1 MFFFFTAEPE
11 ELSLS
16 YAWWQLAD
24 CQFAAGEAAG
34 GSLSV
39 WNAVKSAVA
48 VLAKERGWPCATDTD
63 IRNAVRGFD
72 AETDQRAAYLLRF
85 KPAETLRDNATAG
98 NLDAASIV
106 LNRKRCRDFLENWLP
121 AVALKKPAS
130 ESAPMPQD
138 DAEAALAVTEQPAVK
153 KWLERA
159 DRQFDSGDDRN
170 GSLSMWQA
178 AKTAIAP
185 LAAKRGW
192 PCETD
197 EDISDAVRRF
207 DAEYDDWHSLTISFS
222 DVETFRHN
230 AVIGYLEDYDIP
242 GSRAAACRFLNNWLP
257 RLAAL

>member
-1 MFFFFTAEPE
+1 MSAFIPEPE
-11 ELSLS
+11 ELTLS
-16 YAWWQLAD
+16 QAWLQLAD
-24 CQFAAGEAAG
+24 CQFEAGDAAG

-48 VLAKERGWPCATDTD
+48 ALAEERGWPGATDAD
-63 IRNAVRGFD
+63 IGNAVRGFD

-85 KPAETLRDNATAG
+85 KPAETLRDNATTG

-106 LNRKRCRDFLENWLP
+106 RNRKRCRDFLENWLP
-121 AVALKKPAS
+121 TVALKNPAG
-130 ESAPMPQD
+130 ESSLMPPG
-138 DAEAALAVTEQPAVK
+138 DAEAALAVTEQPAIK

-159 DRQFDSGDDRN
+159 DRQFDSGDDMN
-170 GSLSMWQA
+170 GSLSMWRA

-197 EDISDAVRRF
+197 DDIKDAIRRF
-207 DAEYDDWHSLTISFS
+207 DAEYDDRHSVVISFS
-222 DVETFRHN
+222 DVEAFRHN

-242 GSRAAACRFLNNWLP
+242 GSRAAACRFLNSWLP